1 MYDIKIPVCAC
12 VKKTI
17 IKEVENWVQFRE
29 GRSKPYFLYFTFHC
43 RLPSYLTVPRDA
55 PFSL

>member
-12 VKKTI
+12 VKKTV

-29 GRSKPYFLYFTFHC
+29 EKA
-43 RLPSYLTVPRDA
+43 DQ
-55 PFSL
+55 SLISISLFIADYPHT